1 MADVDAEF
9 VQKILHIPQRERKP
23 HIHHNGQPDDLWA
36 RLKVTKG
43 GTFCHPTTLISRP
56 ARLKKISSDRAHL
69 SKINEHVVSFHQN
82 TDVAALALVHLGTA
96 RNGCGGGK
104 RFERDA
110 IHDLRHP
117 SFKGRNHVV

>member
-1 MADVDAEF
+1 

-23 HIHHNGQPDDLWA
+23 HIHHNGQADDLRA

-43 GTFCHPTTLISRP
+43 AAFYHPAPLDARP
-56 ARLKKISSDRAHL
+56 ARLKKVSSNSAHL
-69 SKINEHVVSFHQN
+69 SKINEHVVSFYQN

-96 RNGCGGGK
+96 RNDCGGGK

-110 IHDLRHP
+110 IHNLRHP